1 MPDKQLVWFILI
13 IRVTASLTLVLI
25 WIIRSP
31 YRFAGRGGFTFHRT
45 GKDAERFA

>member
-25 WIIRSP
+25 WIIRNP
-31 YRFAGRGGFTFHRT
+31 YRFAGRGFSFPPHRH
-45 GKDAERFA
+45 GAERFA